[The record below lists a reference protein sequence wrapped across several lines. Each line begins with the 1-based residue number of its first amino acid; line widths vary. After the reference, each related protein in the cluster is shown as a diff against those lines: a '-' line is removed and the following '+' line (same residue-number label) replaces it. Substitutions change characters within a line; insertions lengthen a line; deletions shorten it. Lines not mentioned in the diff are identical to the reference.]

1 MRKLAVAIAIV
12 GALAVSTAPADAQ
25 YHHRGHHG
33 GGHHGGGHHRGHG
46 GGGGWIAPL
55 IGGLVLGGAIYGLSQ
70 PGYAA
75 PPAYYAPQPQYRTE
89 CQLVPV
95 YDRYGYFRGERRECY
110 QVGN

>member
-1 MRKLAVAIAIV
+1 MHKLAVAIAIV
-12 GALAVSTAPADAQ
+12 GTLAVSTAPAEAQ
-25 YHHRGHHG
+25 YHN
-33 GGHHGGGHHRGHG
+33 RGHG
-46 GGGGWIAPL
+46 GGGYRGGGGGWVAPL
-55 IGGLVLGGAIYGLSQ
+55 VGGMVLGGAIYGLSQ